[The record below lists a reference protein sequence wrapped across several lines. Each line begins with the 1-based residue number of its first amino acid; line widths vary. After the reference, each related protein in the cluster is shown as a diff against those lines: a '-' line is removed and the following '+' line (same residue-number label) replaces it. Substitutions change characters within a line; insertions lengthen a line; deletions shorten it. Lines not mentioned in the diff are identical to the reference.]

1 MMKKWI
7 LRVLYAALVMGPVA
21 AIADYTATTGTGSTV
36 FAFVCSST
44 KICPATVLMDSTNVE
59 KATAGNPL
67 RVDPTGTTTQPVSAA
82 SLPLP
87 TGASSSANQG
97 TTTDAPAAVP
107 TSATA
112 ASEIALLKALTNVAN
127 SATPTGANVIG
138 QVGSTSQYPFGA
150 VPITASATGT
160 TAATTAT
167 LAASVSIKTYI
178 CGFSIRANATAA
190 VTANSTVTGTV
201 TGTLNYTQW
210 TAPLASGLGITE
222 QVFAPCIPSSAIN
235 TAIAVVSA
243 PPGTGGA
250 VSVSA
255 WGYQL

>member
-1 MMKKWI
+1 MFKK
-7 LRVLYAALVMGPVA
+7 LLLALTFSLIANSAFAVCSAIPLP
-21 AIADYTATTGTGSTV
+21 IADFAGTSRSMST
-36 FAFVCSST
+36 
-44 KICPATVLMDSTNVE
+44 
-59 KATAGNPL
+59 
-67 RVDPTGTTTQPVSAA
+67 
-82 SLPLP
+82 
-87 TGASSSANQG
+87 
-97 TTTDAPAAVP
+97 
-107 TSATA
+107 ATA
-112 ASEIALLKALTNVAN
+112 ADGNCKTYIDADTSSQLHTDITA
-127 SATPTGANVIG
+127 ATPAGTNIIG
-138 QVGSTSQYPFGA
+138 KVGIDQTTPGTTNGVTLPSQYPFGA

-167 LAASVSIKTYI
+167 LAASASIKTYI

-190 VTANSTVTGTV
+190 ATANSTVTGTV

-243 PPGTGGA
+243 APGAGGV